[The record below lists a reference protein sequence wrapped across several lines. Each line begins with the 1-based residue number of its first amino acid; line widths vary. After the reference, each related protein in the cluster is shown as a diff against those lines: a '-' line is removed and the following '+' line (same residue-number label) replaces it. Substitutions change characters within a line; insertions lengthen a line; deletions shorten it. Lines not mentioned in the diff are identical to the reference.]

1 MNEFYLSTEFAVVD
15 SKEPLNQ
22 QIYKFLKKA
31 IIECQLMPDAPV
43 SENAVSSKF
52 KFKIS
57 RQPVREALIKLAE
70 NDFVIIEPKKTTR
83 VSRISISE
91 ILQGSEIRKA
101 LECHIVKL
109 ACQNMTDE
117 VLQKL
122 ENNVTSQR
130 FVAEQYKLH
139 DHFALDDEFHQLI
152 VHTAGLDRAWN
163 IIEGVKGVMDRVRFL
178 SLEYELTPM
187 IITSNAHHK
196 IFEALKE
203 RDQEACAK
211 AMAEHISDTKLSL
224 EQVIKKCKP
233 EWFQP

>member
-15 SKEPLNQ
+15 SKVPLNQ

-31 IIECQLMPDAPV
+31 IIECQLMPDDPV
-43 SENAVSSKF
+43 SENAVASKF
-52 KFKIS
+52 RFKIS

-70 NDFVIIEPKKTTR
+70 NGFVLIEPKKTTK
-83 VSRISISE
+83 VSRISKSE

-101 LECHIVKL
+101 LECHIVQL
-109 ACQNMTDE
+109 ACDKITDE
-117 VLQKL
+117 TLQQL

-152 VHTAGLDRAWN
+152 VKSAGVDKAWD
-163 IIEGVKGVMDRVRFL
+163 IIEGVKGTMDRVRFL

-187 IITSNAHHK
+187 ILTSNAHSK
-196 IFEALKE
+196 IYDALKAH
-203 RDQEACAK
+203 DKAACVA
-211 AMAEHISDTKLSL
+211 AMEEHIAETKISL